1 MPGIYFAFLSPSYA
15 PERPEPKM
23 PDHMRL
29 PICLCSSSS
38 CSRSLPI
45 LEREFNRA
53 LTLLSLRPLP
63 DPLLLPKT
71 LIPPI
76 LTPATMFL
84 PEHHMLRAN
93 RAFLLILFVA
103 FPLYLQAFLVV
114 PALFDAGFV
123 GMDTVFGVAKSLVI
137 PIIELGGY

>member
-53 LTLLSLRPLP
+53 LTLLSLRPLSN
-63 DPLLLPKT
+63 PLLKPKT
-71 LIPPI
+71 LIPLIPS
-76 LTPATMFL
+76 PATMFL
-84 PEHHMLRAN
+84 PEHHMLRPN
-93 RAFLLILFVA
+93 SAFLSIAFIA
-103 FPLYLQAFLVV
+103 FPLYLQAFLNVL
-114 PALFDAGFV
+114 ALFDAGFIGV
-123 GMDTVFGVAKSLVI
+123 DVFLSVAKSLVV
-137 PIIELGGY
+137 PIVELHG